1 MKITAHKTTKKRKN
15 TITEKRPGWF
25 RRQLSTVLLLMIF
38 LTFLIPTAFAAD
50 QTEQKVIK
58 VAFPIVEG
66 YTMYAEDGEPCGLVV
81 DYLNEITKY
90 TGWKYE
96 YIPTDDI
103 LGDFQ
108 AGKFDLM
115 GGTFYIEGEE
125 LPFVYPNYNC
135 GYAKAML
142 MARKDDASINSY
154 DLDTL
159 NGKTIGVYESSKENI
174 EHLMQWLE
182 AKGLKCQIRSYSY
195 DDIRVNGDLHTKLE
209 NGEVDLLLSYSVKI
223 PEDFYAVASFD
234 SQAHYIVTTSG
245 NQEILDGLNMALE
258 KIYAADTNFAQKA
271 YENNFESNLIGYAS
285 MSSEERAYVAEK
297 GTVTVAVPSYWHPLF
312 CVDVDD
318 FHEGFVPDVLKKV
331 EEFSGLKFTY
341 ITCESYIEALTMVQE
356 GGADML
362 GFFMGSDSAA
372 SKNGLANTGA
382 YVSASPILVRNK
394 NITYPSEGRICGLLS
409 GWEKPRG
416 ITADE
421 FVYYDCVE
429 DGLNDV
435 NSGKIDFFYGLSSHM
450 ENIIRQKSL
459 FNVLQVSLPN
469 RSTDISFAVKTPV
482 DSPLFSI
489 LNKSVTN
496 MTEAEKEAIS
506 SLNMVSIGETQFTL
520 SGIVSSNPLL
530 AVAVVAL
537 FLLIVV
543 TAVILS
549 YRVRLRSAKMRLG
562 LEKAEAESQAKTEF
576 LSRMSHEIRTPMN
589 AIMGLADLTEQVP
602 GLPKKAKMNLH
613 KIRSSSHYLLSLI
626 SDILD
631 MSRIESGRMELEQ
644 EPFSMDVLL
653 CDIES
658 MLATD
663 AERRKIH
670 FQVESDLRGEVYVGD
685 NIRLRQVILN
695 LLSNAFKFTPQDGT
709 VRLCANGESET
720 DTKRILTIKISDTGS
735 GILPEDQQRIFR
747 SFEQVGASS
756 AKSQGTGL
764 GLPISQSIVRLMGG
778 DLLLK
783 SKPGEGSVFYFTIT
797 LPKGKLD
804 DTPAGGTAG
813 KQTLNGISILL
824 AEDNDLNAE
833 IATEL
838 LQSQGAAVQR
848 VANGRMAVEL
858 LSDKPSGTFQVILM
872 DVQMPEMNGLEAT
885 AAIRAMERP
894 DAKSIPIVAM
904 TANTFKED
912 MEAVMAAGM
921 NGFISKP
928 VDVEVLYNEICVVL
942 HKHMN

>member
-1 MKITAHKTTKKRKN
+1 
-15 TITEKRPGWF
+15 
-25 RRQLSTVLLLMIF
+25 
-38 LTFLIPTAFAAD
+38 
-50 QTEQKVIK
+50 
-58 VAFPIVEG
+58 
-66 YTMYAEDGEPCGLVV
+66 
-81 DYLNEITKY
+81 
-90 TGWKYE
+90 
-96 YIPTDDI
+96 
-103 LGDFQ
+103 
-108 AGKFDLM
+108 
-115 GGTFYIEGEE
+115 
-125 LPFVYPNYNC
+125 
-135 GYAKAML
+135 
-142 MARKDDASINSY
+142 
-154 DLDTL
+154 
-159 NGKTIGVYESSKENI
+159 
-174 EHLMQWLE
+174 
-182 AKGLKCQIRSYSY
+182 
-195 DDIRVNGDLHTKLE
+195 
-209 NGEVDLLLSYSVKI
+209 
-223 PEDFYAVASFD
+223 
-234 SQAHYIVTTSG
+234 
-245 NQEILDGLNMALE
+245 
-258 KIYAADTNFAQKA
+258 
-271 YENNFESNLIGYAS
+271 
-285 MSSEERAYVAEK
+285 
-297 GTVTVAVPSYWHPLF
+297 
-312 CVDVDD
+312 
-318 FHEGFVPDVLKKV
+318 
-331 EEFSGLKFTY
+331 
-341 ITCESYIEALTMVQE
+341 
-356 GGADML
+356 
-362 GFFMGSDSAA
+362 
-372 SKNGLANTGA
+372 
-382 YVSASPILVRNK
+382 
-394 NITYPSEGRICGLLS
+394 
-409 GWEKPRG
+409 
-416 ITADE
+416 
-421 FVYYDCVE
+421 
-429 DGLNDV
+429 
-435 NSGKIDFFYGLSSHM
+435 
-450 ENIIRQKSL
+450 
-459 FNVLQVSLPN
+459 
-469 RSTDISFAVKTPV
+469 
-482 DSPLFSI
+482 
-489 LNKSVTN
+489 
-496 MTEAEKEAIS
+496 
-506 SLNMVSIGETQFTL
+506 
-520 SGIVSSNPLL
+520 
-530 AVAVVAL
+530 
-537 FLLIVV
+537 
-543 TAVILS
+543 
-549 YRVRLRSAKMRLG
+549 
-562 LEKAEAESQAKTEF
+562 
-576 LSRMSHEIRTPMN
+576 
-589 AIMGLADLTEQVP
+589 
-602 GLPKKAKMNLH
+602 
-613 KIRSSSHYLLSLI
+613 
-626 SDILD
+626 
-631 MSRIESGRMELEQ
+631 
-644 EPFSMDVLL
+644 MDVLL

-848 VANGRMAVEL
+848 VENGRMAVEL